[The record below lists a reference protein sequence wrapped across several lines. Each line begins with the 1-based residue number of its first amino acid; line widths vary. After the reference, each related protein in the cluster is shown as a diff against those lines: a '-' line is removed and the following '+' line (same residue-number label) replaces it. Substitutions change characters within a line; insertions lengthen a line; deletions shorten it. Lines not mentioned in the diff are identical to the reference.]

1 MTDREKEIKR
11 LLYIKSELI
20 RQTKKEMKTLRE
32 ELDSYYGQ
40 KKLVRDKQKHRK

>member
-1 MTDREKEIKR
+1 MTDREKKIKR

-20 RQTKKEMKTLRE
+20 RQTKKEIKALRE

-40 KKLVRDKQKHRK
+40 KRLIRSQQKNKK